1 MNKKQKDL
9 DGVLA
14 TITEAANRLID
25 VYGYSKIELAKE
37 LGITRPSL
45 DSRLSKNTWKKLEIF
60 WINKLYLK
68 ESKARTVWRSK

>member
-1 MNKKQKDL
+1 MNNKHKNL
-9 DGVLA
+9 DGILVA
-14 TITEAANRLID
+14 ITEAAKKLID

-45 DSRLSKNTWKKLEIF
+45 DSRLSKNTWKKLEVF